1 MVLLTIKSYR
11 AYFVIGFHKLKWGGM
26 VMFTDYAMGRDWIID
41 DVDTEDTANGTATPV
56 KYCYYCGYE
65 LDGVVCSQCGAYN
78 E

>member
-1 MVLLTIKSYR
+1 
-11 AYFVIGFHKLKWGGM
+11 
-26 VMFTDYAMGRDWIID
+26 MFTDYAMGRDWIID